1 MRHPLGMDPQALLA
15 REAIR
20 DLVARYNIDGD
31 AGRFNEQ
38 IDLFT
43 EDGWIEIPGPRRYE
57 GREKL
62 RELFTGAVGS
72 NDSSSVPQ
80 RIAHHVS
87 SLAIDLDADEPS
99 SASGACYYAVLT
111 GEGLDHWGRYKDVYR
126 FENERWRFASRR
138 VSVDGRIPGGWAD
151 RNLSKL

>member
-1 MRHPLGMDPQALLA
+1 MDLQALLA

-31 AGRFNEQ
+31 AGQFDKQ

-43 EDGWIEIPGPRRYE
+43 EDGWIEIPGARRYE
-57 GREKL
+57 GRERL
-62 RELFTGAVGS
+62 RELFTGAVGHD
-72 NDSSSVPQ
+72 DSGSAPQ

-87 SLAIDLDADEPS
+87 SLAIDLNPADPS
-99 SASGACYYAVLT
+99 AATGSCYYAVLT

-126 FENERWRFASRR
+126 FESEHWRFASRR
-138 VSVDGRIPGGWAD
+138 VSVDGRVPGGWAD